1 MPKSVNKTTLMGHL
15 GRDAE
20 VRTTPTKRV
29 VLVLATS
36 EWQKQENSTE
46 QFKELT
52 TWHRIYCWGR
62 SADKAENLKKGD
74 FVYIDGKLENYEYQ
88 DETGQKKSMTY
99 VKAWDVIPWVAS
111 AKKEAPVVKQQQSNP
126 PEVPF

>member
-111 AKKEAPVVKQQQSNP
+111 AKKETPVVKQQQSNP